1 MSIIHADCMYRDW
14 QITKANAIW
23 GLQHLKFNHT
33 VRTLVVIL
41 FVIARLKVI
50 LQGCKQ

>member
-14 QITKANAIW
+14 QIIKANAIW
-23 GLQHLKFNHT
+23 GLQPLEFNHT
-33 VRTLVVIL
+33 VRTLVVTL